1 MIGRWD
7 FRRRLRHR
15 HLRKMSIGSMAGL
28 APVMMMVL
36 LGLWWAGNSTGYFQ
50 SEPYGETRFRE
61 TCDKVVFWIEHYR
74 NEHGHLPD
82 SIKVEGLFKNCNWG
96 KGIYVDTTKWKWEEI
111 FYRHWD
117 DSAYTI
123 VSFSHHGRFLST
135 PEFAGYLFSRW
146 DKERDSARV
155 DTVPVRIFQPI
166 KQTYE

>member
-1 MIGRWD
+1 MTRRWD

-15 HLRKMSIGSMAGL
+15 HLRKMSIGSMTGL

-36 LGLWWAGNSTGYFQ
+36 LGLWWDVHSSGYFT
-50 SEPYGETRFRE
+50 SETYGEARFRE
-61 TCDKVVFWIEHYR
+61 ICHKVATWAEDYR

-82 SIKVEGLFKNCNWG
+82 SIEVEGLFKGYG

-123 VSFSHHGRFLST
+123 VSFSHHGRYLST
-135 PEFAGYLFSRW
+135 PEFVGYLFSRW
-146 DKERDSARV
+146 DKESDSARV
-155 DTVPVRIFQPI
+155 DTVPVRIFQLI
-166 KQTYE
+166 K